1 MTRLWPFWGG
11 IGWGTSTAE
20 GCAISTQS
28 RCAPMSLPPFA
39 GGPPLSLLAPFAVAF
54 TAPTFRHVLV
64 LVSGTILANGR
75 RTVTA
80 ALRAAGLGDERRFTT
95 YHRVLNRGVWSALVL
110 SRLLLD
116 LLVRTFLAPDAPLEL
131 VVDGT
136 LVRRRGRELAWK
148 GRFHDATRSQ
158 SGHVVTSEG
167 IHWVCVMLLAP
178 VPWSRRRWALPFLT
192 IPTFTPAISAKLGKP
207 HRTAPKRTEGLVRL
221 IRRWQPDRTIHL
233 VGDSGFA
240 VLRLAHVCGAARVRL
255 VSRLVLNAQLYD
267 PPPVRPTSTPGVKPK
282 KGPRQPKLCD
292 RLDSTTDAADHT
304 AWQRQTVAWYGR
316 QRRPLDVATGTALW
330 HTDGC
335 DPLPIRWVL
344 VRDPQGRLSPYALF
358 CTEQAVDAL
367 AILAAYLQ
375 RWNVEVTFEEARA
388 HLGLETQRQWTTRAV
403 GRTTPCLLGLF
414 SVVVLLAQAAH
425 PDRLPTRQAAWYLK
439 PEATF
444 SDALATARRELWAA
458 CANQNSPALPGAPLL
473 ANPPAHLTSFLVE
486 AACYAA

>member
-1 MTRLWPFWGG
+1 M
-11 IGWGTSTAE
+11 STPQLD
-20 GCAISTQS
+20 SV
-28 RCAPMSLPPFA
+28 
-39 GGPPLSLLAPFAVAF
+39 PPLSVMMPFAVAF

-64 LVSGTILANGR
+64 LVSGTILASGR
-75 RTVTA
+75 RTVAA
-80 ALRAAGLGDERRFTT
+80 ALRAVGLGDESRFTT
-95 YHRVLNRGVWSALVL
+95 YHRVLNRGIWSALVV

-116 LLVRTFLAPDAPLEL
+116 LLVRTFLASDAPLEL

-136 LVRRRGRELAWK
+136 LERRRGRRLAWK
-148 GRFHDATRSQ
+148 GRFHDAARSQ
-158 SGHVVTSEG
+158 SGHVVTSDG

-192 IPTFTPAISAKLGKP
+192 IPTFTPATSAKLGKR
-207 HRTAPKRTEGLVRL
+207 HRTAPERTEGLIRL
-221 IRRWQPDRTIHL
+221 IRRWQPDRTIQV

-240 VLRLAHVCGAARVRL
+240 VLRLAHVCRTARVRL
-255 VSRLVLNAQLYD
+255 ISRLVLNAQLYD
-267 PPPVRPTSTPGVKPK
+267 PPRVRPTSTPGVKPK
-282 KGPRQPKLCD
+282 KGPRQPKLVD
-292 RLDSTTDAADHT
+292 RLDAATLAAGHTT
-304 AWQRQTVAWYGR
+304 WQRQVVAWYGH
-316 QRRPLDVATGTALW
+316 QRRLLDVATGAALW

-335 DPLPIRWVL
+335 EPLPIRWVL
-344 VRDPQGRLSPYALF
+344 VRDPRGRLTPYALF
-358 CTEQAVDAL
+358 CTDHDVDAI

-444 SDALATARRELWAA
+444 SDALAAARRELWAA
-458 CANQNSPALPGAPLL
+458 CANQNSPVPPGAPLL
-473 ANPPAHLTSFLVE
+473 ANPPAQLTSLLVE

>member
-1 MTRLWPFWGG
+1 M
-11 IGWGTSTAE
+11 STPPL
-20 GCAISTQS
+20 AIV
-28 RCAPMSLPPFA
+28 
-39 GGPPLSLLAPFAVAF
+39 PPLSALTPFAVAF
-54 TAPTFRHVLV
+54 TAPTFRHALV
-64 LVSGTILANGR
+64 LVAGTILASGR
-75 RTVTA
+75 RTVAA
-80 ALRAAGLGDERRFTT
+80 ALRAVGLGEERRFTT

-116 LLVRTFLAPDAPLEL
+116 LLVRAFLAPDAPLEL

-136 LVRRRGRELAWK
+136 LERRRGRKVAWK
-148 GRFHDATRSQ
+148 GRFHDAARSQ
-158 SGHVVTSEG
+158 SGHVVTSDG

-178 VPWSRRRWALPFLT
+178 VPWSRRRWALPFLA
-192 IPTFTPAISAKLGKP
+192 IPTFTPAISARLGRP
-207 HRTAPKRTEGLVRL
+207 HRTAPERTEILVRL
-221 IRRWQPDRTIHL
+221 IRRWQPQRTIQV

-240 VLRLAHVCGAARVRL
+240 VVRLAHVCGAVRVRL

-267 PPPVRPTSTPGVKPK
+267 PPPVRPASTPGVKPK
-282 KGPRQPKLCD
+282 KGPRQPKLVD
-292 RLDSTTDAADHT
+292 RLDATTVT
-304 AWQRQTVAWYGR
+304 ARRTTWQRQMVAWYGQ
-316 QRRPLDVATGTALW
+316 QRRLLDVATGTALW

-358 CTEQAVDAL
+358 CTDQEVDAT

-375 RWNVEVTFEEARA
+375 RWNAEVTFEEARA

-414 SVVVLLAQAAH
+414 SMIVLMAHAAH
-425 PDRLPTRQAAWYLK
+425 PDRLPMRRAAWYPK

-444 SDALATARRELWAA
+444 SDALAAARRELWAT
-458 CANQNSPALPGAPLL
+458 CANGDSPAPSGTPPL
-473 ANPPAHLTSFLVE
+473 ANPPAHLLSFLVD

>member
-1 MTRLWPFWGG
+1 
-11 IGWGTSTAE
+11 
-20 GCAISTQS
+20 
-28 RCAPMSLPPFA
+28 MSPPPVA
-39 GGPPLSLLAPFAVAF
+39 SGPPLSLLTPFAVAF
-54 TAPTFRHVLV
+54 TTPTFRHALV
-64 LVSGTILANGR
+64 LVSGTILASGR
-75 RTVTA
+75 RTVAA
-80 ALRAAGLGDERRFTT
+80 ALHAVGLGEERRFTT

-136 LVRRRGRELAWK
+136 LERRCGRKLAWK

-158 SGHVVTSEG
+158 SGHVVTSDG
-167 IHWVCVMLLAP
+167 IHWVCVMLLVP
-178 VPWSRRRWALPFLT
+178 IPWSRRRWALPFLA

-207 HRTAPKRTEGLVRL
+207 HRTAPERTEGLIRL
-221 IRRWQPDRTIHL
+221 IRRWQPDRTIQI

-240 VLRLAHVCGAARVRL
+240 VLRLAHVCRTAGVRL

-267 PPPVRPTSTPGVKPK
+267 PPRIRPASTPGVKPK
-282 KGPRQPKLCD
+282 KGPRQPKLVD
-292 RLDSTTDAADHT
+292 RLDATTVAASHT
-304 AWQRQTVAWYGR
+304 TWQRQVVAWYGD
-316 QRRPLDVATGTALW
+316 QRRLLDVATGTALW

-335 DPLPIRWVL
+335 APLPIRWVL

-358 CTEQAVDAL
+358 CTDQEVDAL

-414 SVVVLLAQAAH
+414 SVVILMAHDAH
-425 PDRLPTRQAAWYLK
+425 PDRLPTRQAAWYPK

-444 SDALATARRELWAA
+444 SDALAAARRALWAA
-458 CANQNSPALPGAPLL
+458 CANQNSPAPPGAPLL
-473 ANPPAHLTSFLVE
+473 ANPPAQLTSFLVE

>member
-1 MTRLWPFWGG
+1 
-11 IGWGTSTAE
+11 
-20 GCAISTQS
+20 
-28 RCAPMSLPPFA
+28 MSPPPLA
-39 GGPPLSLLAPFAVAF
+39 SVPPLSLLTPFAVAF

-64 LVSGTILANGR
+64 LVSGTILASGR
-75 RTVTA
+75 RTVA
-80 ALRAAGLGDERRFTT
+80 SALRAVGLGEERRFTT

-136 LVRRRGRELAWK
+136 LVRRRGRQLAWK
-148 GRFHDATRSQ
+148 GRFHDAARSQ
-158 SGHVVTSEG
+158 SGHVITSDG

-178 VPWSRRRWALPFLT
+178 VPWSRRRWALPFLA
-192 IPTFTPAISAKLGKP
+192 IPTFTPATSAKLGKR
-207 HRTAPKRTEGLVRL
+207 HRTAPERTEGLIRL
-221 IRRWQPDRTIHL
+221 IRRWQPHRAIEV

-240 VLRLAHVCGAARVRL
+240 VLRLAHVCGAARGRL
-255 VSRLVLNAQLYD
+255 ISRLVLNAQLYD
-267 PPPVRPTSTPGVKPK
+267 PPPVRPASTPGVKPK
-282 KGPRQPKLCD
+282 KGPRQPKLVD
-292 RLDSTTDAADHT
+292 RLDATTDAAGQT
-304 AWQRQTVAWYGR
+304 TWQRQVVAWYGH

-335 DPLPIRWVL
+335 APLPIRWVL

-358 CTEQAVDAL
+358 CTEPEVDAL
-367 AILAAYLQ
+367 TILAAYLQ

-414 SVVVLLAQAAH
+414 SVVVLLAHAEH
-425 PDRLPTRQAAWYLK
+425 PDRLPTRQAAWYPK
-439 PEATF
+439 REATF
-444 SDALATARRELWAA
+444 GDALAAVRRHFWATGA
-458 CANQNSPALPGAPLL
+458 TENSPSPPGAPVL
-473 ANPPAHLTSFLVE
+473 ANSPTKLLSFLVD

>member
-1 MTRLWPFWGG
+1 M
-11 IGWGTSTAE
+11 ST
-20 GCAISTQS
+20 
-28 RCAPMSLPPFA
+28 LPLA
-39 GGPPLSLLAPFAVAF
+39 GVPPLALLTPFAVAF

-64 LVSGTILANGR
+64 LVSGTILAGGR
-75 RTVTA
+75 RTVAA
-80 ALRAAGLGDERRFTT
+80 ALRAVGLGEERRFTT

-116 LLVRTFLAPDAPLEL
+116 LLVGTFLAPDAPLEL

-136 LVRRRGRELAWK
+136 LERRRGRKVAWK

-158 SGHVVTSEG
+158 SGHVVTSDG
-167 IHWVCVMLLAP
+167 IHWVCVMLLVS
-178 VPWSRRRWALPFLT
+178 VPWSRRRWALPFLS
-192 IPTFTPAISAKLGKP
+192 IPTFTPATSARLGKP
-207 HRTAPKRTEGLVRL
+207 HRTAPERTEGLVRL
-221 IRRWQPDRTIHL
+221 IRRWQPHRTIQL

-267 PPPVRPTSTPGVKPK
+267 PPRVRPASTPGVKPK
-282 KGPRQPKLCD
+282 KGPRQPKLVD
-292 RLDSTTDAADHT
+292 RLDAT
-304 AWQRQTVAWYGR
+304 TVAAG
-316 QRRPLDVATGTALW
+316 

-335 DPLPIRWVL
+335 DPLPIRWIL
-344 VRDPQGRLSPYALF
+344 VRDPRGRLSPYALF
-358 CTEQAVDAL
+358 CTDQEVDAT
-367 AILAAYLQ
+367 AILAAYLH

-414 SVVVLLAQAAH
+414 SVVVLMAHAAH
-425 PDRLPTRQAAWYLK
+425 PDRLPTRQAAWYRK

-444 SDALATARRELWAA
+444 GDALAAVRRELWATW
-458 CANQNSPALPGAPLL
+458 ANRNSPSPPGTPLL
-473 ANPPAHLTSFLVE
+473 ANPPAQLLRFLVE